1 MSSSSGNVASSKP
14 ITHPTPAEAF
24 ELGSNYAALL
34 RALYGNPA
42 YRFDGTPTAEMM
54 KPAAD
59 THPGLFFVTDFAE
72 KTYIKHVLPFLP
84 QGATRRCKAL
94 ANPWAYAD
102 PSYTFTWE
110 YDPESQTMWDKK
122 GGDDDENE
130 EEVPFP
136 KLPEAKAKEMISDA
150 WTRGFMA
157 QKIILENATDP
168 KARALAGGEA
178 FDFGPEAREIVR
190 KVGIPEDS

>member
-1 MSSSSGNVASSKP
+1 MSSSSGNVASTKP

-42 YRFDGTPTAEMM
+42 YCFDGRDDEARRRHAPGPVLRHRLRREDVHQARAPL
-54 KPAAD
+54 PA
-59 THPGLFFVTDFAE
+59 P
-72 KTYIKHVLPFLP
+72 
-84 QGATRRCKAL
+84 GATRRCRAL

-102 PSYTFTWE
+102 PSYAFTWE
-110 YDPESQTMWDKK
+110 YDPESQTMWYKK

-136 KLPEAKAKEMISDA
+136 KLPEKQAREMISDA

-168 KARALAGGEA
+168 KARALAGGEV